1 MMRRHSVR
9 LISAACSVA
18 LVHIAAPLF
27 ADDLGAQTQ
36 TAVESASLQFFPT
49 PHHFSKARHLFE
61 KETFGGNGR
70 TCLTCHSRSTG
81 TVSPADAQQRFDRN
95 PKDPLFLADGSD
107 DGNGNGATR
116 ILADATIL
124 VRIPL
129 PDNVTL
135 ANDPTARSVVL
146 RRGIPSTLNTPA
158 LDPVLML
165 DGRQPNLVEQARGAI
180 FDHAQAKSEPKLQDL
195 QLLAAFE
202 HTPQFFS
209 SLPMLA
215 YAYFGIEPRLPQG
228 RTAAEKRGRRFF
240 VDAEPAGDFKTG
252 LCAACHSGPMLNETN
267 KFIPA
272 PPFQAG
278 GRFQSVA
285 VSEFND
291 AGNPVFDFVFTNDDG
306 STTLIS
312 SPDPGRALIT
322 GNAKDFESVNAFKIP
337 SLWGIPRT
345 APYFHDNSAKTLEDV
360 AVHYARFFSF
370 VTGGAIVL
378 DLQDQ
383 ADIVAFLKLL
393 D

>member
-1 MMRRHSVR
+1 V
-9 LISAACSVA
+9 
-18 LVHIAAPLF
+18 
-27 ADDLGAQTQ
+27 
-36 TAVESASLQFFPT
+36 
-49 PHHFSKARHLFE
+49 
-61 KETFGGNGR
+61 
-70 TCLTCHSRSTG
+70 TCHSRATG
-81 TVSPADAQQRFDRN
+81 TVSPADALHRFAQN

-107 DGNGNGATR
+107 DGSGNGVTR

-158 LDPVLML
+158 LDSVLML
-165 DGRQPNLVEQARGAI
+165 DGRQPNLLEQARGAI
-180 FDHAQAKSEPKLQDL
+180 FDHAQATSEPKQQDL
-195 QLLAAFE
+195 QLVAAFQ

-209 SLPMLA
+209 SVPMLA
-215 YAYFGIEPRLPQG
+215 YAYFGIEPRLPHG

-240 VDAEPAGDFKTG
+240 IDAEPSGDLKTG

-267 KFIPA
+267 RFIPA

-278 GRFQSVA
+278 GRFQSVG

-291 AGNPVFDFVFTNDDG
+291 AGNPVFDFVFTNPDG
-306 STTLIS
+306 STTPLS

-322 GNAKDFESVNAFKIP
+322 GNANDFESANAFKIP
-337 SLWGIPRT
+337 SLWGAPRT

-360 AVHYARFFSF
+360 ARHYAKFFA
-370 VTGGAIVL
+370 AISPIQL
-378 DLQDQ
+378 SEQDQ
-383 ADIVAFLKLL
+383 QDMVAYMKLL
-393 D
+393 R